1 MLRPTLR
8 FAGLCAGLMIS
19 ASALALSLSDLS
31 QKDATGGLKDA
42 LTQGAQLA
50 VKQLGTPGG
59 VQQQPRCE
67 NRTARQT
74 GQGREQNETVRHG

>member
-31 QKDATGGLKDA
+31 QK
-42 LTQGAQLA
+42 
-50 VKQLGTPGG
+50 TP
-59 VQQQPRCE
+59 PAASRMP
-67 NRTARQT
+67 
-74 GQGREQNETVRHG
+74 